1 MTILILMSVF
11 AGALTTV
18 TGAGGGLLLLL
29 VLSALWEPAR
39 ALAVTAPALLLGN
52 AHRAITLRK
61 AADYDA
67 AKAFA
72 LGAFPA
78 GLLGGLLAGV
88 IPGGVVHGL
97 LVGLTLA
104 SLLRAVLKVRV
115 HIPAAALL
123 GSGAGIGLLTGAT
136 GGAGMLVS
144 PLLLSRG
151 LVRERYIAT
160 GACCGM
166 VLHVSRI
173 CGYGA
178 AGMFS
183 HAVWLEAAVAAVA
196 LLGGNWLGLRLRPA
210 ASRIPAGWL
219 EHGVLLTSVTIA
231 SVGALF

>member
-18 TGAGGGLLLLL
+18 TGAGGGMLLLL

-52 AHRAITLRK
+52 AHRALTLRK
-61 AADYDA
+61 LADYEA

-78 GLLGGLLAGV
+78 GLMGGLLAGI
-88 IPGGVVHGL
+88 IPGAVVHWL
-97 LVGLTLA
+97 LVLLTVA
-104 SLLRAVLKVRV
+104 SLVRALLHLRIRV
-115 HIPAAALL
+115 PAAALF

-151 LVRERYIAT
+151 LVAERYIAT
-160 GACCGM
+160 GAFCGM

-178 AGMFS
+178 VGMFS
-183 HAVWLEAAVAAVA
+183 HAVWLDATIAAVA
-196 LLGGNWLGLRLRPA
+196 LLCGNWLGLRLRPVA
-210 ASRIPAGWL
+210 ARVPAGFL
-219 EHGVLLTSVTIA
+219 EHGVLLA
-231 SVGALF
+231 SVLIGTLGALC